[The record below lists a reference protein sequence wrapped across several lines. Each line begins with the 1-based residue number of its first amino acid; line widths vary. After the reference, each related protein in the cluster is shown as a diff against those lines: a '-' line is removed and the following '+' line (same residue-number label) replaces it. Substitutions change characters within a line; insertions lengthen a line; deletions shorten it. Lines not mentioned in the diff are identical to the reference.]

1 MMIDKLMM
9 NQSIIITL
17 DIDALLFKKIE
28 AIYKT
33 GFSVI
38 EINSAEPTLLKK
50 VLQDFPML
58 RVGAGN
64 IISTQQLEDCYQ
76 AGVHFITSPGLIP
89 SIAQTANVYSIN
101 YLPGVATMSEAMQ
114 ASHLGCHNVRPFPA
128 ALSFCAQL
136 NKCLPLLRLFPA
148 EVEWEEAEH
157 FLTLPSVAAVSII
170 NPEIKQLAA
179 QSQFLAA
186 GTV

>member
-1 MMIDKLMM
+1 MIDTLTM

-17 DIDALLFKKIE
+17 DVDALLFKKIE
-28 AIYKT
+28 EIYNA

-64 IISTQQLEDCYQ
+64 VISTQQLEDCYQ
-76 AGVHFITSPGLIP
+76 VGVDFVTSPGFLA
-89 SIAQTANVYSIN
+89 SIAQTANVYSIH
-101 YLPGVATMSEAMQ
+101 YLPGIATLSEAMQ
-114 ASHLGCHNVRPFPA
+114 ASQVGCQHVRPFPA
-128 ALSFCAQL
+128 SLPFCAQL

-170 NPEIKQLAA
+170 NPEINQLQTQAH
-179 QSQFLAA
+179 FLAA
-186 GTV
+186 ESAI